1 MKKAIL
7 SSGGVS
13 AVSVTLSGPPVIP
26 NVPALK
32 LDGVIQ
38 ISNVKY
44 IYSED
49 GIRIWK
55 AYII

>member
-7 SSGGVS
+7 SSGGVF
-13 AVSVTLSGPPVIP
+13 AVSVTLAGPPVIP

-44 IYSED
+44 I
-49 GIRIWK
+49 
-55 AYII
+55 